1 MRAVS
6 FDIAQL
12 NALTL
17 AADIVQFA
25 ALAFAFALAGTFL
38 VRAMASQQDI
48 FGAVPQWVE
57 QRYGVESKVYKLATC
72 PNCLS
77 AQIAFWCL
85 LLPLNDVGGIL
96 YRIGIVCASGAFAG
110 FISKWQHG

>member
-57 QRYGVESKVYKLATC
+57 SKVYKLANC

-96 YRIGIVCASGAFAG
+96 YRIGIVCASGVCACFL
-110 FISKWQHG
+110 IKWQNG

>member
-38 VRAMASQQDI
+38 VRTMASQQDI

-57 QRYGVESKVYKLATC
+57 RRYGVESKIYKLATC

-77 AQIAFWCL
+77 AQIALWCL
-85 LLPLNDVGGIL
+85 LIPLNDVGGIL
-96 YRIGIVCASGAFAG
+96 YRIGIVCASGVCACFL
-110 FISKWQHG
+110 IKWQHG